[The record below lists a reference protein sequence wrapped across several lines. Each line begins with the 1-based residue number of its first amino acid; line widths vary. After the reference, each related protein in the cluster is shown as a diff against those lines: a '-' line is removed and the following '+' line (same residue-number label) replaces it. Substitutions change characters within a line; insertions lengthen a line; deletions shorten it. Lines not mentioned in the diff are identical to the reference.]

1 MRSSINL
8 FASVIA
14 GYKAATIVYKLDDT
28 VTLYSI
34 DADGLQYDYDGTAGT
49 LTIDIPAET
58 SDTSYYITFE
68 YLKGNELL
76 PSQIGI
82 ARRNDLPYKNGTCLL
97 NNYTSDY
104 PSSNILY
111 YLSYANTTY
120 KVDDYALQANGEY
133 AKITYSDGV
142 VEVMCDADISF
153 AGYGKHTFY
162 IDNQTYDFFYCKEY
176 NTWLVKPSSYI
187 GIDKFDAFGTPWIP
201 VYNDTE
207 ATLTFSNVDYST
219 DYTASKTLYNYIIN
233 EHEKIITREVCP
245 SSVYY
250 VNKSGSNLNFN
261 INLKYLVDQSCK
273 IYHFYYDTSGNLCS
287 WLIPI
292 TAVNRIK
299 IESPTLSL
307 SKAYY
312 EPAYCDPVETIN
324 YKGRIDRST
333 NNVIRFNVTYY
344 ISNNA
349 DTYNIP
355 VDISTCRAYSMSSYF
370 DNPTLVS
377 YTSTKGIDYTRFN
390 TVWDWN
396 IVPTFNEDITT
407 VRFVIQNTG
416 TYMNSNYAYGR
427 PPYGEA
433 WVDFDL
439 DGAGFS
445 VSFPDELEEE
455 TDGRVVITYPTGNQ
469 LSFDAPEDVII
480 TIDSETDNGDGTT
493 TAVGTVRVNSE
504 NTGSEVS
511 ITVSDGTSIITRTIT
526 ILEKEEPMAAP
537 TISINKYADL
547 AFPQEGGTKYIT
559 ITYGNSGVAFINT
572 PYSTE
577 YGVTITPQT
586 TTEIDNGVEIYY
598 AIYVPKTTSQR
609 TIPLI
614 FSCSNAQ
621 GTSTT
626 ETFTGMQSGAED
638 TSGITLTPESKTI
651 PAAGGYFEQAIKA
664 VFTNTDGAHQTTVKV
679 YSITETG
686 QMILISNH
694 SEAWLKCH
702 LNTHGGD
709 TTRTEYYDISCKAN
723 TATMPHTGLIVFS
736 YKQTSGAE
744 SSKEFLVIQEAADG
758 EGTKSSLELYR
769 TIMRFDANGVFNYSD
784 ATCTADYR
792 WTNEEDIE
800 EPVIDGDW
808 IVLTE
813 GQHQTGADYIK
824 IPWGVAVARNTS
836 PNSRTGTVT
845 FSSIGQDDIE
855 HSEVLTVIQGGAET
869 SDEVLEYVDLLWK
882 DCEVTLGDDDMTF
895 ELLDER
901 YDVFYTGRCQKRPN
915 GESNWFFINKIIQ
928 DYVYMEEIPELLDGT
943 STYQEHENGYR
954 EIKLNTPDTV
964 GAMRTFMFKY
974 DWSYQE
980 GSPFILSESIIPYV
994 VKGQKTL
1001 VTYCNLDYMHPQ
1013 TDTYSWIKG
1022 NGSVENGAI
1031 SADMEEYATTVLTM
1045 PGDAEYYIL
1054 GGQRYEVITPCA
1066 AKYVL
1071 YYLSPKGGWCWFPIM
1086 GKVNASDRLSTFTLS
1101 KNYDNTTAQFG
1112 KTRYTVDI
1120 ATDYELSTGWLT
1132 ESQSLRMWEMLESNM
1147 VYLHDMEKDV
1157 IFPVL
1162 MKSDTVEKKRHQR
1175 GQQKMLSYTFNVE
1188 TSQGRMR
1195 M

>member
-49 LTIDIPAET
+49 LTIDIPVET

-142 VEVMCDADISF
+142 VEVMCDADVSF

-261 INLKYLVDQSCK
+261 INLEYLVDQSCK

-455 TDGRVVITYPTGNQ
+455 TDGRIVITYPTGNQ

-480 TIDSETDNGDGTT
+480 TIDNETDNGDGTT

-511 ITVSDGTSIITRTIT
+511 ITVSDGTSTITRTIT

-559 ITYGNSGVAFINT
+559 ITYGNSGVAFLNT

-626 ETFTGMQSGAED
+626 QTFNAMQAGETTD
-638 TSGITLTPESKTI
+638 TERAYITLGSYQHAF
-651 PAAGGYFEQAIKA
+651 PAEGGYYDLSLTMGYPG
-664 VFTNTDGAHQTTVKV
+664 TNEVSIRVANTNGVYPISWCSAEIMGGSTSDDGTEGYRTIRITMNG
-679 YSITETG
+679 SDITEPFSARIT
-686 QMILISNH
+686 
-694 SEAWLKCH
+694 
-702 LNTHGGD
+702 
-709 TTRTEYYDISCKAN
+709 
-723 TATMPHTGLIVFS
+723 FS
-736 YKQTSGAE
+736 YTNSYGEKATAE
-744 SSKEFLVIQEAADG
+744 FIAIREAADPG
-758 EGTKSSLELYR
+758 APQSSLSLYR
-769 TIMRFDANGVFNYSD
+769 TIMRFDADGKFDYSD
-784 ATCTADYR
+784 PTCTADYR
-792 WTNEEDIE
+792 WTNEEDID

-994 VKGQKTL
+994 VKGQRAL